1 MEMLKIENLSKTFG
15 ENTNKVEALKNIT
28 FSVNKGEFISII
40 GTSGSGKSTLLHLI
54 SGIDKPTSG
63 KISIQDEDISKYNMN
78 QLTVFRRRHIGV
90 IYQFYNLVPIL
101 TVRENIELP
110 IRLDSRIIEEKKIK
124 YIIDLLNL
132 TGKEN
137 YLPAQLSGGEQQRV
151 AIGRAIINN
160 PSIIL
165 ADEPTGNLDTKNS
178 DEIMEYLKYSNKKY
192 NQTIIM
198 VTHNEKIALKSDRII
213 KIQDGSIL
221 FDKRNSWEK
230 KIWKEL

>member
-1 MEMLKIENLSKTFG
+1 MEMLKMLKIENLSKTFG

-40 GTSGSGKSTLLHLI
+40 GASGSGKSTLLHLI

-110 IRLDSRIIEEKKIK
+110 IRLDSRRIEEKKIK

-221 FDKRNSWEK
+221 FDKRNS
-230 KIWKEL
+230 

>member
-1 MEMLKIENLSKTFG
+1 
-15 ENTNKVEALKNIT
+15 
-28 FSVNKGEFISII
+28 
-40 GTSGSGKSTLLHLI
+40 
-54 SGIDKPTSG
+54 
-63 KISIQDEDISKYNMN
+63 MN
-78 QLTVFRRRHIGV
+78 QLTIFRRRHIGV

-110 IRLDSRIIEEKKIK
+110 IRLDSRRIEEKKIK

-221 FDKRNSWEK
+221 FDKKNS
-230 KIWKEL
+230 

>member
-1 MEMLKIENLSKTFG
+1 MMEMLKMLKIENLSKTFG

-40 GTSGSGKSTLLHLI
+40 GASGSGKSTLLHLI

-110 IRLDSRIIEEKKIK
+110 IRLDSRRIEEKKIK

-221 FDKRNSWEK
+221 FDKRNS
-230 KIWKEL
+230 

>member
-1 MEMLKIENLSKTFG
+1 MMEMLKMLKIENLSKTFG

-40 GTSGSGKSTLLHLI
+40 GASGSGKSTLLHLI
-54 SGIDKPTSG
+54 SGIGKPTSG

-110 IRLDSRIIEEKKIK
+110 IRLDSRRIEEKKIK

-221 FDKRNSWEK
+221 FDKRNS
-230 KIWKEL
+230 

>member
-15 ENTNKVEALKNIT
+15 ENRNKVQALKNIT

-40 GTSGSGKSTLLHLI
+40 GASGSGKSTLLHLI

-63 KISIQDEDISKYNMN
+63 KIYIQDEDISKYNMN
-78 QLTVFRRRHIGV
+78 QLTIFRRRHIGV

-110 IRLDSRIIEEKKIK
+110 IRLDNRRIEDKKLK

-132 TGKEN
+132 SGKES
-137 YLPAQLSGGEQQRV
+137 YLPTQLSGGEQQRV

-221 FDKRNSWEK
+221 FDKKNS
-230 KIWKEL
+230 

>member
-15 ENTNKVEALKNIT
+15 ENRNKVQALKNIT

-40 GTSGSGKSTLLHLI
+40 GASGSGKSTLLHLI

-63 KISIQDEDISKYNMN
+63 KIYIQDEDISKYNMN
-78 QLTVFRRRHIGV
+78 QLTIFRRRHIGV

-110 IRLDSRIIEEKKIK
+110 IRLDNRRIEDKKLK

-132 TGKEN
+132 SGKER
-137 YLPAQLSGGEQQRV
+137 YLPTQLSGGEQQRV

-221 FDKRNSWEK
+221 FDKKNS
-230 KIWKEL
+230 

>member
-1 MEMLKIENLSKTFG
+1 MMEMLKIENLSKTFG
-15 ENTNKVEALKNIT
+15 ENRNKVQALKNIT

-40 GTSGSGKSTLLHLI
+40 GASGSGKSTLLHLI

-63 KISIQDEDISKYNMN
+63 KIYIQDEDISKYNMN
-78 QLTVFRRRHIGV
+78 QLTIFRRRHIGV

-110 IRLDSRIIEEKKIK
+110 IRLDNRRIEDKKLK

-132 TGKEN
+132 SGKER
-137 YLPAQLSGGEQQRV
+137 YLPTQLSGGEQQRV

-221 FDKRNSWEK
+221 FDKKNS
-230 KIWKEL
+230 

>member
-1 MEMLKIENLSKTFG
+1 MMEMLKIENLSKTFG
-15 ENTNKVEALKNIT
+15 ENRNKVQALKNIT

-40 GTSGSGKSTLLHLI
+40 GASGSGKSTLLHLI

-63 KISIQDEDISKYNMN
+63 KIYIQDEDISKYNMN
-78 QLTVFRRRHIGV
+78 QLTIFRRRHIGV

-110 IRLDSRIIEEKKIK
+110 IRLDNRRIEDKKLK

-132 TGKEN
+132 SGKES
-137 YLPAQLSGGEQQRV
+137 YLPTQLSGGEQQRV

-221 FDKRNSWEK
+221 FDKKNS
-230 KIWKEL
+230 

>member
-1 MEMLKIENLSKTFG
+1 MMEMLKIENLSKTFG
-15 ENTNKVEALKNIT
+15 ENRNKVQALKNIT

-40 GTSGSGKSTLLHLI
+40 GASGSGKSTLLHLI

-63 KISIQDEDISKYNMN
+63 KIYIQDEDISKYNMN
-78 QLTVFRRRHIGV
+78 QLTIFRRRHIGV

-110 IRLDSRIIEEKKIK
+110 IRLDNRRIEDKKLK

-132 TGKEN
+132 SGKES
-137 YLPAQLSGGEQQRV
+137 YLPTQLSGGEQQRV

-165 ADEPTGNLDTKNS
+165 ADEPTENLDTKNS

-221 FDKRNSWEK
+221 FDKKNS
-230 KIWKEL
+230 